1 MANYPNTLGLL
12 AASELINNDATLP
25 AVPVIKS
32 AVCDLKRYMKLKS
45 EAIQQRVLPIGY
57 DAAMNG
63 ARDMTILRYLAGG
76 GIENS
81 IDFWTVR
88 GKRGYLDVAEANVL
102 TSVKVTRGLE
112 NQVWRILDM
121 MLWCVRTIYTYSPT
135 LLLIC

>member
-12 AASELINNDATLP
+12 VASELVNNDATLS

-32 AVCDLKRYMKLKS
+32 AVRDLKRYMKLKS

-63 ARDMTILRYLAGG
+63 ARDMTILRYLVGG

-88 GKRGYLDVAEANVL
+88 GKHRNLDVVEANVL
-102 TSVKVTRGLE
+102 TSVTITRGLE
-112 NQVWRILDM
+112 NQVWHILDM
-121 MLWCVRTIYTYSPT
+121 MLWCVRTIYIHSPT
-135 LLLIC
+135 LPLIC